1 MKEII
6 GRSDGII
13 SIEKGKS
20 VRAASAKMLHHKVG
34 CLIVTD
40 DQGEFVGLVTER
52 DIANWVATTEEIPE
66 QTPISEIMTDQ
77 VVSCSQG
84 TPSGEAREIMTSHRI
99 RHLPIVEKDTVVG
112 ILSVRD
118 LMGQQLL
125 EDRAA
130 AEEVAML
137 ANCLK
142 SIDLNE
148 AAATVTQE
156 APKLFKAERCVL
168 CLYRDGDTSNPPELV
183 SHNQCPRAQEALSSV
198 IDSGEIGRRDTVCT
212 EDVPADCASCQAC
225 GPRLVVHL
233 NVSDIHSGARDACP
247 SLYGYLCMCGLDS
260 ATSQNKELL
269 AYKAKL
275 AKEILTSHLTNAT
288 LYQHAQL
295 TSLTDALTGI
305 GSRKLLE
312 DKLEYEY
319 NRSHRY
325 KTPFSAA
332 IIDLDN
338 FKSINDVLGHA
349 TGDDALRRLAT
360 VMEENKRTT
369 DIVARYGG
377 DEFVVLMPETKAE
390 EALVLLERLHKQART
405 IELSPDSH
413 ITISCGL
420 AQNMPD
426 EDESPSDVMR
436 RADLALYDA
445 KSAGR
450 DCVRIW
456 NNSMTQM
463 LKADDIEIG
472 KIKQLQRRVAGLSE
486 KAECMFMQSIWGLVQ
501 ALEAKNPVAR
511 KHSDNVMSFA
521 TGIGQGMDLGPK
533 QMDIIR
539 RAAMLHDIGKIGVPD
554 AILAKPDQLS
564 PRERK
569 IIEQHPLIAVR
580 ILDKMNFLENEI
592 AIVRHHHEKWNG
604 TGYPDGLSQA
614 DIPLGARILAVADT
628 LDALTSTRTYH
639 EPVPLS
645 KALKILIDASGYEFD
660 PDVTK
665 GLLVWVE
672 NYSHELCRPVDQMS
686 VQDLLDS
693 VRETEDGEFE
703 EPEIL
708 EELIGTGAAS

>member
-6 GRSDGII
+6 GRSAGVV

-40 DQGEFVGLVTER
+40 EQGEFVGLVTER
-52 DIANWVATTEEIPE
+52 DIANWVATTEEVPE
-66 QTPISEIMTDQ
+66 ATPISEIMTDQ
-77 VVSCSQG
+77 VVSCSPG
-84 TPSGEAREIMTSHRI
+84 TPSGEVREIMTTHRI
-99 RHLPIVEKDTVVG
+99 RHLPIVEKDRVVG
-112 ILSVRD
+112 ILSARD
-118 LMGQQLL
+118 LMGQQLQ

-137 ANCLK
+137 SNCLK
-142 SIDLNE
+142 SIDLDE
-148 AAATVTQE
+148 AAGIVAQE

-168 CLYRDGDTSNPPELV
+168 CLYRDGDTSQTPELL
-183 SHNQCPRAQEALSSV
+183 SHNQCTRDQSALSSV
-198 IDSGEIGRRDTVCT
+198 IDAGEIARRDTVCT
-212 EDVPADCASCQAC
+212 DHVPPDCEECQAT
-225 GPRLVVHL
+225 GPRLVIPI
-233 NVSDIHSGARDACP
+233 NVSGVHSGGRDACR
-247 SLYGYLCMCGLDS
+247 SLYGYICMCGLDS
-260 ATSQNKELL
+260 SASYNKELV
-269 AYKAKL
+269 AYKARL

-312 DKLEYEY
+312 DKLEYEF

-325 KTPFSAA
+325 KTDFSVA

-349 TGDDALRRLAT
+349 TGDDALRRLAQ
-360 VMEENKRTT
+360 VLNEKKRAS
-369 DIVARYGG
+369 DVVARYGG
-377 DEFVVLMPETKAE
+377 DEFVILMPETQAE
-390 EALVLLERLHKQART
+390 DAYILLERLHNEAHGV
-405 IELSPDSH
+405 ELTPDSH
-413 ITISCGL
+413 ITVSCGL

-426 EDESPSDVMR
+426 KDESPSDVMR

-456 NNSMTQM
+456 NNSMTK
-463 LKADDIEIG
+463 LLNTDDIEIG
-472 KIKQLQRRVAGLSE
+472 KVKQLQRRVAGLSE

-501 ALEAKNPVAR
+501 ALEAKNPTAR
-511 KHSDNVMSFA
+511 KHSDNVMRFA
-521 TGIGQGMDLGPK
+521 SGIGQGMELGPK
-533 QMDIIR
+533 QMDIIG

-554 AILAKPDQLS
+554 TILAKPDQLS

-569 IIEQHPLIAVR
+569 IIEQHPIIAVR

-604 TGYPDGLSQA
+604 NGYPDGMSQA
-614 DIPLGARILAVADT
+614 TIPLGARILAVADT

-639 EPVPLS
+639 EPVTLGE
-645 KALKILIDASGYEFD
+645 ALKILVDASGYDFD
-660 PDVTK
+660 PEVTK
-665 GLLVWVE
+665 GLLAWVE
-672 NYSHELCRPVDQMS
+672 EVSQALCRPVEQLS
-686 VQDLLDS
+686 IEDLLDS
-693 VRETEDGEFE
+693 MREREDSELQ
-703 EPEIL
+703 EPKIL
-708 EELIGTGAAS
+708 EALTGAGAES

>member
-1 MKEII
+1 
-6 GRSDGII
+6 
-13 SIEKGKS
+13 
-20 VRAASAKMLHHKVG
+20 MLHHKVG

-40 DQGEFVGLVTER
+40 QHGEFVGLVTER
-52 DIANWVATTEEIPE
+52 DIANWVATTDEAPEE
-66 QTPISEIMTDQ
+66 TPISEIMTDQ
-77 VVSCSQG
+77 VVSCSPG
-84 TPSGEAREIMTSHRI
+84 TPSGEAREIMTTHRI
-99 RHLPIVEKDTVVG
+99 RHLPIVEKGTVVG
-112 ILSVRD
+112 IMSVRD

-137 ANCLK
+137 SNCLK
-142 SIDLNE
+142 SIDLEE
-148 AAATVTQE
+148 AAKIVAQE

-168 CLYRDGDTSNPPELV
+168 CLYQDGDTQHAPELV
-183 SHNQCPRAQEALSSV
+183 SRSQCPREQGALGAV
-198 IDSGEIGRRDTVCT
+198 VESGEISRHDTVCT
-212 EDVPADCASCQAC
+212 DYVPEDCKKCQAT
-225 GPRLVVHL
+225 GPRLVIQI
-233 NVSDIHSGARDACP
+233 NVIGIHNGARDTCP

-260 ATSQNKELL
+260 TTSRNKELL
-269 AYKAKL
+269 AYKARL
-275 AKEILTSHLTNAT
+275 AREILTSHLTNAT
-288 LYQHAQL
+288 LYQHARL
-295 TSLTDALTGI
+295 TSLTDTLTGI

-325 KTPFSAA
+325 ENPFTVA

-349 TGDDALRRLAT
+349 TGDNALRRLAK
-360 VMEENKRTT
+360 VLEEGKRSSDT
-369 DIVARYGG
+369 VARYGG
-377 DEFVVLMPETKAE
+377 DEFVILLPETKAND
-390 EALVLLERLHKQART
+390 AYTLLKRLHKAAHS
-405 IELSPDSH
+405 IELTPDSH
-413 ITISCGL
+413 ITISCGV
-420 AQNMPD
+420 AQNMPSQD
-426 EDESPSDVMR
+426 QSPSDVMR

-456 NNSMTQM
+456 NSAMTQ
-463 LKADDIEIG
+463 LLNTDDIEIG
-472 KIKQLQRRVAGLSE
+472 KVKQLQRRVAGLSE

-511 KHSDNVMSFA
+511 KHSENVMHIA
-521 TGIGQGMDLGPK
+521 TGIGQGMEIGPK

-554 AILAKPDQLS
+554 AILAKPEQLS

-604 TGYPDGLSQA
+604 NGYPDGLAQSA
-614 DIPLGARILAVADT
+614 IPLGARILAVADT
-628 LDALTSTRTYH
+628 LDALTTSRSYH
-639 EPVPLS
+639 EPVALNA
-645 KALKILIDASGYEFD
+645 ALKILVDASGYDFD
-660 PDVTK
+660 PEVTK
-665 GLLVWVE
+665 GLLAWVG
-672 NYSHELCRPVDQMS
+672 NCSHELDRPIDEIGIE
-686 VQDLLDS
+686 DLLDTMQKM
-693 VRETEDGEFE
+693 EEDELQ

-708 EELIGTGAAS
+708 ETLAGTAAEV